1 MRKNNSFLRLANPR
15 EVYHDITQNI
25 YHVGA
30 NMKETKEFNYY
41 KNWVQLPYVGFGPSI
56 LERREEKQIEL
67 LVENF
72 IMYLGDYSLTPKFH
86 MNFLF

>member
-1 MRKNNSFLRLANPR
+1 
-15 EVYHDITQNI
+15 
-25 YHVGA
+25 
-30 NMKETKEFNYY
+30 MKETKEFNYY